1 MPDEVITEELP
12 KPAALAVQRPA
23 PAAPMREML
32 TVLKETGDPE
42 LFKAF
47 ARDIIQREVAR
58 ARFGEDSQLAM
69 VFAGSGAFDGID
81 GSERGVSMA
90 MTKIQMGRSWNMEP
104 SDAMES
110 IFFINGRPS
119 VATKYISAKIQDAG
133 IGWDIE
139 WLEEKDVCVGC
150 RLHLK
155 RWNPSTGKYD
165 PITERVNGTERQAMV
180 SFTKRDADQAMV
192 HEKGKMIKLSE
203 KWNFQSW
210 SADMYF
216 ARCVS
221 RVRTR
226 YCPNVLSGVLTREEA
241 EDSVTVDTAPLAIAA
256 ARDTATTDRAATA
269 TQQKQESVAN
279 QLKERKAASAG
290 AAVPA
295 VTATTPPAAT
305 TATPPWSDRAGMN
318 SKINAEKRRVGEE
331 VFSKIQSEHGILLG
345 SLEYTDLSAMAFY
358 ASLTGTVDGAVK
370 DEDPF

>member
-1 MPDEVITEELP
+1 
-12 KPAALAVQRPA
+12 
-23 PAAPMREML
+23 MREML

-110 IFFINGRPS
+110 IFFITGRPS

-210 SADMYF
+210 PADMFF

-241 EDSVTVDTAPLAIAA
+241 EDSVTVDTAPLAIAS
-256 ARDTATTDRAATA
+256 ARDTATTERAATA

-279 QLKERKAASAG
+279 QLKERKAQASA
-290 AAVPA
+290 APA
-295 VTATTPPAAT
+295 TATAAAPQAAAT
-305 TATPPWSDRAGMN
+305 PQVSPWTERAGMN
-318 SKINAEKRRVGEE
+318 SKINAEKKRLGEE
-331 VFSKIQSEHGILLG
+331 VFGKIQSEHGIMLG
-345 SLEYTDLSAMAFY
+345 SLDHADPKALAFY
-358 ASLTGTVDGAVK
+358 AALGTTETVTGDV
-370 DEDPF
+370 F